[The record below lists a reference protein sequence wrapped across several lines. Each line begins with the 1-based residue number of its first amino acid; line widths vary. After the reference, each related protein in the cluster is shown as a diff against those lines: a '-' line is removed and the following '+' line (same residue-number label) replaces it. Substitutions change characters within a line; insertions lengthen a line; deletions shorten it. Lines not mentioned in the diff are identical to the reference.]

1 MSTSFVLVRL
11 ESSGFGGL
19 GGLGGW
25 VWGGWDPFWGGFGGC
40 GGWSAFQ
47 LTLACDIRNHLLRF
61 GIFNIYVVHTEDVC
75 WGLFR
80 GDIRVQYMW
89 KCSTTYR
96 I

>member
-25 VWGGWDPFWGGFGGC
+25 VWGGWDLFWGGFGGC

-47 LTLACDIRNHLLRF
+47 LSDMRLWSCACRLVLEI
-61 GIFNIYVVHTEDVC
+61 
-75 WGLFR
+75 
-80 GDIRVQYMW
+80 
-89 KCSTTYR
+89 
-96 I
+96 